1 MQYQP
6 CLLYLHV
13 CFWLIRSFID
23 PEYTSSIFVRGPLL
37 LIYFTVLSL
46 FDVNAGIDFKRVGLK
61 SGNGNGKSTNLCS
74 EIESG
79 FRKPNSTLHKKFRR
93 VTHNPLFNRV

>member
-1 MQYQP
+1 MQNQP
-6 CLLYLHV
+6 RLLYLYV

-23 PEYTSSIFVRGPLL
+23 PAYTSSIFVRVPLWF
-37 LIYFTVLSL
+37 IYFTVLSL

-61 SGNGNGKSTNLCS
+61 SGNGNGNITYLWS

-79 FRKPNSTLHKKFRR
+79 FRKHGSTLHKKFRR
-93 VTHNPLFNRV
+93 VNPTPPFNRV